1 MIRLDETKTIRII
14 VDASRAVDGPAA
26 ATRALANL
34 EKQSAAMGSTL
45 ERMEAGI
52 MRVSGFLRAQLA
64 FVAFEAGQRIGEMAR
79 QAFDAAAGM
88 GELSEKVGLTSR
100 QLQGL
105 QFVGVQNGATLD
117 DVTTAATKFSVK
129 MGEAATGSKAVI
141 DELKALGVQ
150 NLDLQGK
157 LRPNADLLS
166 EVAQKITAIEDPA
179 RRSAAQVAFFGKSGT
194 TMSAALRELSEGLDD
209 AADKAQKFGAMIS
222 DSTAKKL
229 DDIGDALDR
238 QKLKSRATFAN
249 LIADV
254 VDYATKID
262 DWLRTGAT
270 GINGWLTRQTEGVSG
285 WQEKL
290 RYGMDEAAVAVA
302 RFSAQFIEA
311 FRAFPSLIGGFM
323 ATAMNSMLAGL
334 EEGLNKANAA
344 LSKARSWFKSDA
356 TGSPISVG
364 RVSGGDNGDYSAR
377 ITNAGDVAEWTLREQ
392 QYAANQQRQYETEQ
406 REIEA
411 RRQAASGNY
420 AGSRFSSTSGRPP
433 PSVGGGYSRPSGGG
447 GGGAE
452 QSYAKLI
459 EQLTAAAA
467 AQDKM
472 TAAAIAGDVAF
483 QQQTIHAQAVEKAIG
498 IFGKTLDETDPRL
511 RKLEELIG
519 RTTFGKLAEGF
530 AKATNEL
537 QSQNEILEA
546 QNRLMNEAPEIVAR
560 EIAQL
565 KIKQEVEKA
574 GGAITDE
581 EINRRKAAIEQN
593 ETLKLQG
600 EQLKASAALWSEPVI
615 QAFRNIQTAG
625 ADAWENILTT
635 GQRSFQSLGDVFKT
649 TLRRMAAEFLALAT
663 IRPVMTLAIEAI
675 GPGGLG
681 LIGGQTMAQLGV
693 PGGGGVTGA
702 GAGGGGGLGSLLGGG
717 GFGSIFS
724 SGGAAGGGWLA
735 RQFSGISNWLS
746 SPVSSLFGASAT
758 PAGGFADVGGL
769 LASGQTGASAAAT
782 GGLSI
787 GGALGGIGSIG
798 MGAYGLLSGRGGT
811 ANTIG
816 SIGQIAG
823 GVMMMVPGLQP
834 FGAALSILSGILP
847 GLFGEGPKIPPQP
860 PLAYSGGAF
869 NGSGL
874 GFSYEGGSV
883 GAGSSLTSGATT
895 IGTNLLK
902 AFRAAGLTTV
912 AGRLIGGG
920 LGVGMDHTL
929 NGQQWE
935 DRPYTETELRLPG
948 GLREAL
954 TGNDSSR
961 TPEQASE
968 FLLAQVFRANVLRG
982 GVSGAGIG
990 LRTGLDKINPTTSA
1004 DLDRVVSLGTAYDM
1018 LGKAANPA
1026 KAAIDQVSASFDD
1039 LKSYATEA
1047 GLALEPINAEMKK
1060 QSERSAQDFIDSML
1074 DPLAV
1079 AQRALADER
1088 ESALESARYIRDNF
1102 ENVHVDMDRIATYY
1116 TNKEAAL
1123 RDQFYQGA
1131 VENLQSLID
1140 RLTYGDLANASP
1152 TLQLSGTKAA
1162 YDTALARARSGDA
1175 NAITDLSGY
1184 AESYLGVAR
1193 QSFASSPEYQALVE
1207 QIRAALQEVQISIT
1221 GGTATASTTA
1231 PSGQQTAV
1239 GQNMAQ
1245 LQAMVRDLADDKADL
1260 LRELRQTNEL
1270 VQRLVSGRAA

>member
-1 MIRLDETKTIRII
+1 MDETKTIRII
-14 VDASRAVDGPAA
+14 VDASRAIDGSAA

-34 EKQSAAMGSTL
+34 EKQTASMGSTL

-52 MRVSGFLRAQLA
+52 VRVSGFLRAQLA
-64 FVAFEAGQRIGEMAR
+64 LMAFEAGQRIGEMAR
-79 QAFDAAAGM
+79 KAFDAAAGM
-88 GELSEKVGLTSR
+88 GELAEKVGLTAR
-100 QLQGL
+100 QLQAV
-105 QFVGVQNGATLD
+105 QFIGVQNGATLD
-117 DVTTAATKFSVK
+117 DITTATAKFSVE
-129 MGEAATGSKAVI
+129 MGKAANGSKDVI

-157 LRPNADLLS
+157 LRPNADLMA
-166 EVAQKITAIEDPA
+166 EIAQKIVAIEDPA

-194 TMSAALRELSEGLDD
+194 TMAASLQEMAKGLG
-209 AADKAQKFGAMIS
+209 AAAQEAQKFGAMIS
-222 DSTAKKL
+222 DETAGKL
-229 DDIGDALDR
+229 ENIGDRLAR
-238 QKLKSRATFAN
+238 AELKHRAYFAN
-249 LIADV
+249 LIADA
-254 VDYATKID
+254 VDYGEKID
-262 DWLRTGAT
+262 AWLRDGAT
-270 GINGWLTRQTEGVSG
+270 GINAWLTRQVEGLGS
-285 WQEKL
+285 WLEKL
-290 RYGMDEAAVAVA
+290 RGGMDEGAVVVA
-302 RFSAQFIEA
+302 RFNAQFLEA
-311 FRAFPSLIGGFM
+311 FRALPDQLGKLM
-323 ATAMNSMLAGL
+323 TDAMNGMLAGL
-334 EEGLNKANAA
+334 EAGLNKANAA
-344 LSKARSWFKSDA
+344 LADSWFGRQLGM
-356 TGSPISVG
+356 TGGSISVG
-364 RVSGGDNGDYSAR
+364 RVSGGGASLSGYTAG
-377 ITNAGDVAEWTLREQ
+377 ITAAGDAAAAAVREQ
-392 QYAANQQRQYETEQ
+392 QNAAA
-406 REIEA
+406 EA
-411 RRQAASGNY
+411 RERQQAAAQYGAL
-420 AGSRFSSTSGRPP
+420 AGPQGLGAASPNFSRDLPGALSSR
-433 PSVGGGYSRPSGGG
+433 GGGYSAVAGGG
-447 GGGAE
+447 
-452 QSYAKLI
+452 S
-459 EQLTAAAA
+459 
-467 AQDKM
+467 
-472 TAAAIAGDVAF
+472 
-483 QQQTIHAQAVEKAIG
+483 
-498 IFGKTLDETDPRL
+498 
-511 RKLEELIG
+511 
-519 RTTFGKLAEGF
+519 GKLASDLKSAADSTQKIAEGF
-530 AKATNEL
+530 TKATEEL
-537 QSQNEILEA
+537 ADQNEILEA
-546 QNRLMNEAPEIVAR
+546 QNRLMNEAPEIQAR
-560 EIAQL
+560 EIAL
-565 KIKQEVEKA
+565 IRARQEAEK
-574 GGAITDE
+574 GGAAITADMIE
-581 EINRRKAAIEQN
+581 ARRAAIEQN

-600 EQLKASAALWSEPVI
+600 EQLKNAAALWSEPVI
-615 QAFRNIQTAG
+615 QGFRNIQTAG
-625 ADAWENILTT
+625 ADAWETILETGNI
-635 GQRSFQSLGDVFKT
+635 SFQSLGEVFTK

-663 IRPVMTLAIEAI
+663 IRPVMTMAIEAV

-681 LIGGQTMAQLGV
+681 LIGGNTMAQLGV
-693 PGGGGVTGA
+693 TGGGSGGGGIGSLL
-702 GAGGGGGLGSLLGGG
+702 GGGGGLGS
-717 GFGSIFS
+717 IFS
-724 SGGAAGGGWLA
+724 SGGGAGGGWLA
-735 RQFSGISNWLS
+735 RQFSGIGNFLN
-746 SPVSSLFGASAT
+746 SPIMPPSGATLGGGAFG
-758 PAGGFADVGGL
+758 PAGPGLGGL
-769 LASGQTGASAAAT
+769 TWGSA
-782 GGLSI
+782 I
-787 GGALGGIGSIG
+787 GGIGSIG
-798 MGAYGLLSGRGGT
+798 MGAYGLLSGKGGT

-834 FGAALSILSGILP
+834 FGAALSLLSGILP

-869 NGSGL
+869 NGVGT
-874 GFSYEGGSV
+874 GYGYEGGSV

-895 IGTNLLK
+895 IGSNLLK
-902 AFRAAGLTTV
+902 AFRAAGLTAV
-912 AGRLIGGG
+912 SGRLIGGG

-1026 KAAIDQVSASFDD
+1026 KVAIDQVSASFDD

-1162 YDTALARARSGDA
+1162 YDAALARARSGDA

-1207 QIRAALQEVQISIT
+1207 QIRAALQEVQISVT
-1221 GGTATASTTA
+1221 GGGSGTGAGTA
-1231 PSGQQTAV
+1231 PAAQQTSTGQQI
-1239 GQNMAQ
+1239 AQ
-1245 LQAMVRDLADDKADL
+1245 LTAMVQEMAAARDEERRANAELRDLL
-1260 LRELRQTNEL
+1260 QRYVTN
-1270 VQRLVSGRAA
+1270 RAA

>member
-1 MIRLDETKTIRII
+1 
-14 VDASRAVDGPAA
+14 
-26 ATRALANL
+26 
-34 EKQSAAMGSTL
+34 MGSTL
-45 ERMEAGI
+45 ERMESGI
-52 MRVSGFLRAQLA
+52 ARVGGFLKAQIALYA
-64 FVAFEAGQRIGEMAR
+64 AEAAARLGEMGR
-79 QAFDAAAGM
+79 QAFQAAAGM
-88 GELSEKVGLTSR
+88 DELAQQVGLTAR
-100 QLQGL
+100 ELQGL
-105 QFVGVQNGATLD
+105 QFIGVQNGVKLD
-117 DVTTAATKFSVK
+117 EVGNAASKFSIK
-129 MGEAATGSKAVI
+129 MGEAADGSKQVI
-141 DELKALGVQ
+141 DSLKALGVQ
-150 NLDLQGK
+150 NLDVQGK
-157 LRPNADLLS
+157 LRPTSDLMA
-166 EVAQKITAIEDPA
+166 EVAAKILAIEDPA
-179 RRSAAQVAFFGKSGT
+179 RRSSAMVDFFGKTGT
-194 TMSAALRELSEGLDD
+194 KFIPVLEEMSKGLGNAAND
-209 AADKAQKFGAMIS
+209 ARKFGALIS
-222 DSTAKKL
+222 DDTIKKL
-229 DDIGDALDR
+229 DKFADEFDKAS
-238 QKLKSRATFAN
+238 LKHRAYFAQM
-249 LIADV
+249 IADAI
-254 VDYATKID
+254 DYGDKLDAS
-262 DWLRTGAT
+262 LRRGADSVNASLKDSSWT
-270 GINGWLTRQTEGVSG
+270 DTLRNG
-285 WQEKL
+285 
-290 RYGMDEAAVAVA
+290 MNEAAVIIA
-302 RFSAQFIEA
+302 RFNAQFVEMFSGLPDALGKIGINAINSLLDGIE
-311 FRAFPSLIGGFM
+311 S
-323 ATAMNSMLAGL
+323 
-334 EEGLNKANAA
+334 GLNKARSA
-344 LSKARSWFKSDA
+344 LAGAQSWFKSSTPTED
-356 TGSPISVG
+356 IKIG
-364 RVSGGDNGDYSAR
+364 RVTGGGPVDYGRR
-377 ITNAGDVAEWTLREQ
+377 IIEAGDAAAWRLREQ
-392 QYAANQQRQYETEQ
+392 QWAEQQQREADAV
-406 REIEA
+406 EA

-420 AGSRFSSTSGRPP
+420 AGSRRSDTSGPRPAV
-433 PSVGGGYSRPSGGG
+433 STTGGGYSAPKESGGG
-447 GGGAE
+447 GE
-452 QSYAKLI
+452 EKSYAKLI

-625 ADAWENILTT
+625 ADAWESILTT
-635 GQRSFQSLGDVFKT
+635 GQLSFQSLGDVFKT

-681 LIGGQTMAQLGV
+681 VIGGNTMAQLGV
-693 PGGGGVTGA
+693 TGGGS
-702 GAGGGGGLGSLLGGG
+702 GGGGLGSLLGGG
-717 GFGSIFS
+717 GMGSIFS

-787 GGALGGIGSIG
+787 GGALGGLGSIG
-798 MGAYGLLSGRGGT
+798 MGAYGLLSGKGGT

-823 GVMMMVPGLQP
+823 GVMMMIPGLQP

-869 NGSGL
+869 NGSGT
-874 GFSYEGGSV
+874 GFAYEGGSV

-895 IGTNLLK
+895 MGSNLLK

-912 AGRLIGGG
+912 SGRLIGGG

-929 NGQQWE
+929 NGQQWQ

-948 GLREAL
+948 GGREML
-954 TGNDSSR
+954 TGNDASR

-990 LRTGLDKINPTTSA
+990 LRTGLDKINPGTSEE
-1004 DLDRVVSLGTAYDM
+1004 LDRVVSLGTAYDK
-1018 LGKAANPA
+1018 LGKAINPA
-1026 KAAIDQVSASFDD
+1026 KDAVDQISASFDD
-1039 LKSYATEA
+1039 LKSFAEEA

-1140 RLTYGDLANASP
+1140 RLTFGDLANASP

-1162 YDTALARARSGDA
+1162 YNAALAQAQAGDA
-1175 NAITDLSGY
+1175 TAISNLSGY

-1221 GGTATASTTA
+1221 GGTTSTGTTTS
-1231 PSGQQTAV
+1231 SGQQTAV

-1260 LRELRQTNEL
+1260 IRELRQTNEL